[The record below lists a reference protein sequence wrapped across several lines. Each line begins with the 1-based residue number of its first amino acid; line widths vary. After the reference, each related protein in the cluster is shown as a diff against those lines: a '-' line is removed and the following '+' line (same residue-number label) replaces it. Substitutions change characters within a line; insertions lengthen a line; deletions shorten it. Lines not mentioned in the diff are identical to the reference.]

1 MAMRLTQDK
10 FSRTEFTVKMRADM
24 AADSWTNIHP
34 ALTAEV
40 RHDYS
45 VRGGDDVN
53 VIAIYEDK
61 GGEDSFIGWLRIE
74 D

>member
-1 MAMRLTQDK
+1 
-10 FSRTEFTVKMRADM
+10 MRAAA
-24 AADSWTNIHP
+24 AADSWVALHP
-34 ALTAEV
+34 AQTAEI